1 MPDRPI
7 RDSAENGMGV
17 VDGLFVTY
25 YRRRFVSIVESR
37 LSAYGLGILA
47 RGEER
52 AASGDRMVREAL
64 NRIADAIGL
73 SLGATETVVA
83 LFRSSERRI
92 FVAGEACSV
101 DEKSKP
107 GLCEAIA
114 ELVRNGYSPALRT
127 CNVPDSA
134 GGRHPKVPEGTL
146 IEPILIGDSVSGLI
160 AASKTGEEGFSSYD
174 EAKMMTAALVLGGAA
189 QEITDECRSEERL
202 RSLAHGLS
210 AALDV
215 RDPKTKGHSHR
226 VAMYAMAILNEMGG
240 GETDPDQRGMR
251 NRIMIAALLHDIGK
265 VGIPDSILLKEDKL
279 SAEEYECI
287 KQHSVLGAE
296 IVTACSGLKDLVPGV
311 LYHHEHFDGSGY
323 PFGLAGEDIPLGAR
337 IIALADAFD
346 AITSD
351 RLFRK
356 ASTHEE
362 AIEIL
367 EGTASKNFDPAA
379 IEALIRAY
387 GKGEL
392 EYVKLPSR
400 STSAG
405 ESSDEAVE
413 KVYGRQLKSIPSL
426 PHVLSTVNSL
436 LDDPA
441 ASLREIASVLS
452 TDEGLASRVLR
463 LVNSAYYGIPRMV
476 STIPL
481 ATTILGADTIKSHV
495 VNIAYADLMRAL
507 GGGRAEYDL
516 LWRHALKTA
525 TWARTVASQLGDTD
539 PEEAFTG
546 GLVHDI
552 GKALSLRLSPDGYCK
567 LVREA
572 DKSGRPLLGVE
583 EEVVGFEH
591 TKMGAWAAGR
601 WMLPP
606 PLVNAVRWHHEPDW
620 LEGECR
626 EIYSLVRAIHIADI
640 AARASQVA
648 TARFTAFLLEELSPQ
663 VLRELGSAYFSD
675 LESSIHEV
683 EEAEQQLEETLS
695 DTGVSVP

>member
-1 MPDRPI
+1 MPDSNAH
-7 RDSAENGMGV
+7 DSTENGMGV
-17 VDGLFVTY
+17 VDGLFVPY
-25 YRRRFVSIVESR
+25 YRRRFVSIIQSR

-47 RGEER
+47 RGDER
-52 AASGDRMVREAL
+52 ASSNDSLVREAL
-64 NRIADAIGL
+64 SRIADAIGL
-73 SLGATETVVA
+73 SLGANQTVVT
-83 LFRSSERRI
+83 FFKPSERGVFI
-92 FVAGEACSV
+92 AGEAHSADYESMPDLRETV
-101 DEKSKP
+101 
-107 GLCEAIA
+107 A
-114 ELVRNGYSPALRT
+114 EIVRNGYSLALRS
-127 CNVPDSA
+127 CSMPDA
-134 GGRHPKVPEGTL
+134 DGKHVRIPEKTL
-146 IEPILIGDSVSGLI
+146 IEPILIGDRVSGLI
-160 AASKTGEEGFSSYD
+160 AASKSGEKGFSEYD
-174 EAKMMTAALVLGGAA
+174 EAKMMSTALVLGGAA
-189 QEITDECRSEERL
+189 QAITDECRSEERL

-210 AALDV
+210 AALDA

-226 VAMYAMAILNEMGG
+226 VAMYAMAILNEMGFD
-240 GETDPDQRGMR
+240 ETDPDQRGLR

-279 SAEEYECI
+279 SDEEYESI

-323 PFGLAGEDIPLGAR
+323 PFGLAGTDIPLVAR

-351 RLFRK
+351 RPFRK
-356 ASTHEE
+356 GSTREE
-362 AIEIL
+362 GIKIIEETVAKYYDPVIL
-367 EGTASKNFDPAA
+367 E
-379 IEALIRAY
+379 ALYRAY

-392 EYVKLPSR
+392 EYVRLPSR
-400 STSAG
+400 TSSRG
-405 ESSDEAVE
+405 EASDEAVE

-426 PHVLSTVNSL
+426 PHVLTTVNSL

-441 ASLREIASVLS
+441 ASLREIAKVLS

-481 ATTILGADTIKSHV
+481 ATTILGAKTIKSHV

-525 TWARTVASQLGDTD
+525 TWARVVASQLGDTD

-552 GKALSLRLSPDGYCK
+552 GKALSLRLAPDGYGK

-572 DKSGRPLLGVE
+572 DRSGRPLLGVE

-591 TKMGAWAAGR
+591 TRMGAWAAGR

-606 PLVNAVRWHHEPDW
+606 PLVNSVRWHHEPDW
-620 LEGECR
+620 LERECR

-648 TARFTAFLLEELSPQ
+648 TARFTAFILEELSPQ

-675 LESSIHEV
+675 LEGSIQAV
-683 EEAEQQLEETLS
+683 EETEHQLEETLS
-695 DTGVSVP
+695 GAGVGIR